1 MAMDFAVKE
10 SRKNGSHDVTDT
22 SSHHKGLL
30 EVVARFIS
38 NTPRCI
44 VRLLTPCPKGASV
57 SKLPSDSFH
66 PS

>member
-30 EVVARFIS
+30 EVARFIS
-38 NTPRCI
+38 NTPQVHCAFI
-44 VRLLTPCPKGASV
+44 NAMP
-57 SKLPSDSFH
+57 
-66 PS
+66 